1 MSARTGVWGKAVISM
16 KMRKHLLGAGVLAAA
31 TMAFGGTASAA
42 FPNFSDCPRATI
54 RDAGTCV
61 DIQSTGG
68 HLTIKGFEVP
78 IGESL
83 EIRGGARFTET
94 GNTFIPPA
102 GTNGF
107 FARAIQV
114 PGGLLGIN
122 FPIPGNKVTA
132 TARLVGPAS
141 NIRLDLGA
149 FGVSVPIKLE
159 LRNPLIGPFC
169 QIGSNSNPVRL
180 NLITGTT
187 SPPAPNRPIS
197 GGFGTFVATETY
209 FSVIGNRNVDNSF
222 AVPGA
227 NSCGL
232 GFTLIDSLVNAKLRI
247 PSAGGNNE
255 MVIVNNVGLQAP

>member
-1 MSARTGVWGKAVISM
+1 M

-31 TMAFGGTASAA
+31 TMAFGGSASAA
-42 FPNFSDCPRATI
+42 TTPNFSDCPRTTI

-61 DIQSTGG
+61 NIRSTGG

-83 EIRGGARFTET
+83 EIRGGALFTAT
-94 GNTFIPPA
+94 GNTFIPPR

-141 NIRLDLGA
+141 NIRLDLA
-149 FGVSVPIKLE
+149 EFGVSVPIKLE

-169 QIGSNSNPVRL
+169 QIGSNSNPVQL

-187 SPPAPNRPIS
+187 RPPAPNRPIS
-197 GGFGTFVATETY
+197 GVIGEYTFTETY
-209 FSVIGNRNVDNSF
+209 FQLVGNRNVDNSF

-247 PSAGGNNE
+247 PSAAGNNE
-255 MVIVNNVGLQAP
+255 MVIVNDVGLQAP